1 MKAIIQRVKNAK
13 VFVNSKKISEIN
25 RGYLLYLG
33 ISISDNEEDIC
44 WLVEKIVNMRLFN
57 DNLNRLNKSILDLNG
72 DILLV
77 SQFTLQAKTK
87 KGNRP
92 SFINAAKKDFALP
105 IYERFKN
112 FLSKKLD
119 KEISEGIF
127 GANMQV
133 ESVNDGPVTII
144 IDSKNK
150 Y

>member
-25 RGYLLYLG
+25 IGYLLYLG

-77 SQFTLQAKTK
+77 SQFS
-87 KGNRP
+87 G
-92 SFINAAKKDFALP
+92 
-105 IYERFKN
+105 
-112 FLSKKLD
+112 
-119 KEISEGIF
+119 
-127 GANMQV
+127 
-133 ESVNDGPVTII
+133 
-144 IDSKNK
+144 
-150 Y
+150 

>member
-25 RGYLLYLG
+25 IGYLLYLG

-92 SFINAAKKDFALP
+92 SFINAAKKDIALP

-112 FLSKKLD
+112 FFK
-119 KEISEGIF
+119 
-127 GANMQV
+127 
-133 ESVNDGPVTII
+133 
-144 IDSKNK
+144 
-150 Y
+150 

>member
-1 MKAIIQRVKNAK
+1 MKVIIQRVKNAK
-13 VFVNSKKISEIN
+13 VFVNRKKISEIN
-25 RGYLLYLG
+25 SGYLLYLG
-33 ISISDNEEDIC
+33 VSISDNEEDIC

-57 DNLNRLNKSILDLNG
+57 DSLNRLNKSILDLNG

-92 SFINAAKKDFALP
+92 SFINAAKKDIALP
-105 IYERFKN
+105 IYERFKK

-119 KEISEGIF
+119 KEILEGIF